1 MTLQEPQTEI
11 DIENMMTRMGLVERI
26 EKVIGPRKVLLRT
39 GENEAETKT
48 GVITLIMIKV
58 NMIITI
64 NPTKDEIAI
73 EEHHLSRKDLGKEV
87 RIETIDID
95 IDQKAAHRIHA
106 GIGQDLEVHIEKCL
120 PKVVDGVIHIQVMRE
135 TLEKKE
141 MCDVMKLDGVKKKKS
156 GKTRYFQNQIP
167 CIKTN

>member
-1 MTLQEPQTEI
+1 
-11 DIENMMTRMGLVERI
+11 MG
-26 EKVIGPRKVLLRT
+26 
-39 GENEAETKT
+39 NEAETKT

-58 NMIITI
+58 NMIIII
-64 NPTKDEIAI
+64 NPTKGEIAI
-73 EEHHLSRKDLGKEV
+73 KEHHPSRKDPGKEV

-141 MCDVMKLDGVKKKKS
+141 MCDVMKLDGVKKKKLKDPLLPKSDTVYKDKLS
-156 GKTRYFQNQIP
+156 GMLELLKQDADIKKQKELADNPEKVKTSEE
-167 CIKTN
+167 